1 MKCYRCGLEFN
12 NEPNATLHEQISGHT
27 VERNNF
33 EGSYSRAFKYVVG
46 KFFD

>member
-1 MKCYRCGLEFN
+1 MKCYRCNLTFTAEHQ
-12 NEPNATLHEQISGHT
+12 ATMHERLTDHT
-27 VERNNF
+27 VERSNF